1 MRYILDDLGYVEA
14 CSSGN
19 PITCQN
25 KSCTEYT
32 GTIPDGY
39 TSIEEWVLEANVG
52 AYYIVDGNL
61 TYDADKDAEIE
72 AEKEKCG
79 AEYDLT
85 EYKASAVSTIARSKC
100 VEKNKRVVLS
110 FVGTITASKNTET
123 VLFQLPN
130 EITPKTIRDFN
141 VIATTSSAVVVGYA
155 YIRSTGNV
163 CVRFP
168 TSAISTS
175 YDTRINGTYDLD

>member
-1 MRYILDDLGYVEA
+1 MRYILDDNGYIEA
-14 CSSGN
+14 CSCTPFN
-19 PITCQN
+19 CN
-25 KSCTEYT
+25 DKSCQEYT
-32 GTIPDGY
+32 GTIPEGY
-39 TSIEEWVLEANVG
+39 NSLKEWACTANIG
-52 AYYIVDGNL
+52 AYKIVDGNL
-61 TYDADKDAEIE
+61 TYDATRNAEIE
-72 AEKEKCG
+72 AEKEKFG
-79 AEYDLT
+79 PEYDLSK
-85 EYKASAVSTIARSKC
+85 YKTSAVSTIARSKC

-110 FVGTITASKNTET
+110 FIGTITASKNTET

-155 YIRSTGNV
+155 YIRNTGNL

-168 TSAISTS
+168 SSAISTS

>member
-1 MRYILDDLGYVEA
+1 MRYELNESGYVSKVFFG
-14 CSSGN
+14 CHSG
-19 PITCQN
+19 TC
-25 KSCTEYT
+25 TLYE
-32 GTIPDGY
+32 GTIPEGY
-39 TSIEEWVLEANVG
+39 SSLVEWADNSNIN
-52 AYYIVDGNL
+52 AYYILDGNL

-72 AEKEKCG
+72 AEKEKYG

-110 FVGTITASKNTET
+110 FVGTITASKNAET
-123 VLFQLPN
+123 VLFQVPN